1 MFAWFATFSTLAWA
15 VSKCTFSNWLSVF
28 SPQSPFWL
36 LAGLIERG
44 HKVIIV
50 THAYDNRQGVRYI
63 THGLKVYYCPIYP
76 FVDQATFP
84 NLFGFFPLFRKII
97 LREKIQIVHS
107 HQATSTLGHECVLH
121 SRTMGLRTIYTDH
134 SLFGFSD
141 AACIH
146 LNKLLKVFLSDIDH
160 AISVSHTSRENLC
173 LRASLN
179 PYNISVIP
187 NAVVIRT
194 CFFFKEN

>member
-1 MFAWFATFSTLAWA
+1 M
-15 VSKCTFSNWLSVF
+15 
-28 SPQSPFWL
+28 
-36 LAGLIERG
+36 IERG
-44 HKVIIV
+44 HKVIII

-84 NLFGFFPLFRKII
+84 NFFGFFPLFRKIMI
-97 LREKIQIVHS
+97 REKIQILHS
-107 HQATSTLGHECVLH
+107 HQATSTLGHECILH
-121 SRTMGLRTIYTDH
+121 SRTMGFKSIYTDH
-134 SLFGFSD
+134 SLFGFAD

-146 LNKLLKVFLSDIDH
+146 LNKLLKIFLSDIDH
-160 AISVSHTSRENLC
+160 AISVSHTSRENLS

-187 NAVVIRT
+187 NAVVS
-194 CFFFKEN
+194 FLFKKTKKYIDFLKGLFEIYP